1 MKSAILNIDKP
12 AGLTSHD
19 VVNRVRRIAGTRRVG
34 HGGTLDPLATGVLIV
49 AVERATRLLE
59 YITGQPKT
67 YEATV
72 RLGTATTTYDAEGE
86 IVAERPVNLSEAAVR
101 EALPQFE
108 GDIQQ
113 LPPMY
118 SAVKQG
124 GKALYKLARQGIE
137 VAREYRPVTIYEL
150 TLLNWQP
157 PDLELRV
164 RCSAGTYIRSLAHDL
179 GQALGCGGFLAALRR
194 TAIGDFRVE
203 QAVPLDEL
211 TTEDWQHF
219 AQPADQAVAHLP
231 RLDLPDAAAQHL
243 LHGRRIQRTAE
254 QPQQPVVR
262 AYDPAGNFIGIL
274 TAVNDSWKPHKIW
287 AQ

>member
-1 MKSAILNIDKP
+1 
-12 AGLTSHD
+12 
-19 VVNRVRRIAGTRRVG
+19 
-34 HGGTLDPLATGVLIV
+34 
-49 AVERATRLLE
+49 
-59 YITGQPKT
+59 
-67 YEATV
+67 
-72 RLGTATTTYDAEGE
+72 
-86 IVAERPVNLSEAAVR
+86 
-101 EALPQFE
+101 
-108 GDIQQ
+108 
-113 LPPMY
+113 
-118 SAVKQG
+118 
-124 GKALYKLARQGIE
+124 
-137 VAREYRPVTIYEL
+137 L

-211 TTEDWQHF
+211 TTENWQHF
-219 AQPADQAVAHLP
+219 TQPADQAVAHLP

-274 TAVNDSWKPHKIW
+274 TAVNDSWKPPKIW